1 MQWRVDARS
10 KALTRF
16 VNALGAGVSSM
27 LLGLLM
33 TGQVAALTNGAGS
46 VIGATICVNSSA
58 IVLIQPVSD
67 SVVSTSTVTL
77 QGTVQQASQIEVRV
91 DGTFDSTIPISVGQT
106 AFSGS
111 VALSQGTHTISL
123 TAVNLCSGINAET
136 SVIVTY
142 SPLPQAP
149 SSGSEVPTDAGG
161 VIKDG
166 VGRVLDYNATNRNPT
181 MFDNLAKPLQN
192 IADWLNV
199 GIGDGTFQQGV
210 TTMHIGQAAVVA
222 VGMTLA
228 VVGVSPAVVAQVVS
242 LPIVSGLLP
251 FTPTP
256 QRILYISRGGRIIGL
271 ILIFG
276 TLFM

>member
-1 MQWRVDARS
+1 MHWRVEGKIR
-10 KALTRF
+10 TRF
-16 VNALGAGVSSM
+16 RLINAFIAGVFSM
-27 LLGLLM
+27 ILGLLIVS
-33 TGQVAALTNGAGS
+33 QAAAYSSGTGS
-46 VIGATICVNSSA
+46 VIGATICANSST

-67 SVVSTSTVTL
+67 SVVTSPSVTL
-77 QGTVQQASQIEVRV
+77 QGTVQQASQIEIRV
-91 DGTFDSTIPISVGQT
+91 DGVFDSTIPISVGQT
-106 AFSGS
+106 AFSGT
-111 VALSQGTHTISL
+111 VALAQGTHTISL
-123 TAVNLCSGINAET
+123 TAVNLCSGTNIDT
-136 SVIVTY
+136 SVVVTY
-142 SPLPQAP
+142 APASQAP
-149 SSGSEVPTDAGG
+149 SNGLEVPTDAGG
-161 VIKDG
+161 VIKGG
-166 VGRVLDYNATNRNPT
+166 VGRVLDDNTTNHNPT
-181 MFDNLAKPLQN
+181 MFDNLTKPLQN